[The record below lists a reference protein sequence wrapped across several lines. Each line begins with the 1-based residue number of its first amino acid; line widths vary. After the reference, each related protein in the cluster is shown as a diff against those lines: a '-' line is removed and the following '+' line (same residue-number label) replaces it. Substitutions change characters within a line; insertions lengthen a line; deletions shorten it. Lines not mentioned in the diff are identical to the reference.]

1 MSLSWAGYFNMAS
14 LIEALDFFLSSYNE
28 QQKQAI
34 TSAAPHIL
42 CVAGAGSGKTTVL
55 TKRIEFLVRFRSVE
69 QGKILAITFTRKAR
83 EEMER
88 RLHSLGIG
96 VEVETFNS
104 FCERSLR
111 MHSAIAYGREMR
123 VLSYKDKL
131 DLFHQALKKEGK
143 TMEQAINLYY
153 SAAKKTTDELAHG
166 FMNDCFAVIEYY
178 KSEGK
183 ELGRF
188 DRDEQLSIHEKASVK
203 MVHAVCSEIMR
214 LMDEQGFRDYTDQ
227 LLHALRFF
235 EQHHEKIPSYEHV
248 LVDEYQDVNS
258 AQIRLLEL
266 LHWKN
271 LFCVGDPRQSIFGWR
286 GSKIHYILDFR
297 SKYPGC
303 EVIPLVK
310 NYRSAQCIVA
320 LINATVAHMG
330 LPALESSMA
339 DGKASLLYLSSE
351 IEEYTYVVE
360 QILKSTLKRESIFV
374 LARTNRQLEE
384 LSTSMKLRGVKHI
397 VRNEDTMAALKEDH
411 VLLATVHAIKGMEA
425 ECVFVVGCNSQNFPC
440 KAGDHPIVD
449 LVKAGYNKREEER
462 RLFYVALSRA
472 KKELHLTTANGI
484 TKFITPDMMK
494 LLHVVAREKDAF
506 DRLREWRMEKADE
519 LGVPPY
525 MIFHDSVLLDI
536 AARKP
541 ESLDELEQVRGIG
554 PSKIVK
560 YGEEVLK
567 VL

>member
-1 MSLSWAGYFNMAS
+1 MAS

-560 YGEEVLK
+560 YGEEVLN

>member
-560 YGEEVLK
+560 YGEEVLN